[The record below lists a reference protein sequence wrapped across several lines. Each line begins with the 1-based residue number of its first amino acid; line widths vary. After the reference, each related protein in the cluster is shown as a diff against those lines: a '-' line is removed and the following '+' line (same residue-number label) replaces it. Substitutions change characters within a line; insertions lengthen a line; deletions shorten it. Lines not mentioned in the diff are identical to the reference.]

1 MSGPFSHLRVID
13 LSRILAAPLAAQNLA
28 DLGAE
33 VIKVERPG
41 SGDDTRG
48 FGPPWMKD
56 GEGNDTRESA
66 YFLAGNRNKKSV
78 TLDISRPQG
87 QEVVRQLVKKSDV
100 LIENYK
106 VGNLARYGLAYE
118 DLKKINPELIYCS
131 VTGFGQTGPYAE
143 RPGYDFVFQGM
154 GGMMS
159 ITGECDGEPGGGPQ
173 KVGIPIVDYLTGL
186 YASIALTA
194 AIAHRE
200 RTGQGQFI
208 DMALLDTAV
217 AVNVTQVI
225 SYFCS
230 GKVPSAWGMP
240 IRISC
245 RTRYLRRWMAT
256 SFWRWPTTRSLR
268 ASAKS
273 QAAVICARDPRF
285 PANADRV
292 VNRRDLIPVI
302 RGIMA
307 KRTKAQW
314 MAALEACDV
323 ACGPINTIE
332 EVFEDPQ
339 VLHRG
344 LRVDM
349 PHPLGA
355 AAPVLAN
362 PIRLSASPVEYRS
375 PPPLLGEH
383 NDEVYRNLLGM
394 ADGQISELR
403 SAGVI

>member
-1 MSGPFSHLRVID
+1 MAGPFSHLRVID

-41 SGDDTRG
+41 CGDDTRG

-56 GEGNDTRESA
+56 GAGNDTRESA

-78 TLDISRPQG
+78 TLDIAQPEG
-87 QEVVRQLVKKSDV
+87 QRLLKELVRQSDV

-106 VGNLARYGLAYE
+106 AGNLARYGLGYE
-118 DLKKINPELIYCS
+118 DLKAINPRLIYCS

-159 ITGECDGEPGGGPQ
+159 ITGERDGEPGGGPQ

-186 YASIALTA
+186 YTSIALTA

-200 RTGQGQFI
+200 RTGEGQYI

-225 SYFCS
+225 SWFCS
-230 GKVPSAWGMP
+230 GKVPQRLGNAHP
-240 IRISC
+240 HIVP
-245 RTRYLRRWMAT
+245 YEVFPT
-256 SFWRWPTTRSLR
+256 SDGHMIL
-268 ASAKS
+268 
-273 QAAVICARDPRF
+273 AVANDAQFQRFCEVAGCEELARDPRF
-285 PANADRV
+285 AANAGRV
-292 VNRRDLIPVI
+292 VNRKELIPQI
-302 RGIMA
+302 A
-307 KRTKAQW
+307 KILATRTKADW
-314 MAALEACDV
+314 MAALEARDV

-332 EVFEDPQ
+332 DVFDDPQ
-339 VLHRG
+339 VAHRQ

-349 PHPLGA
+349 PHPLGGT
-355 AAPVLAN
+355 APLLAN

-383 NDEVYRNLLGM
+383 NEEVYRSLLGLG
-394 ADGQISELR
+394 DGDL
-403 SAGVI
+403 AALKTDGVI

>member
-1 MSGPFSHLRVID
+1 MAGPFSHLRVID

-41 SGDDTRG
+41 VGDDTRG

-56 GEGNDTRESA
+56 GEGHDTRESA

-78 TLDISRPQG
+78 TLDISQPQG
-87 QEVVRQLVKKSDV
+87 QEILRKLVARSDV

-106 VGNLARYGLAYE
+106 AGNLARYGLAYE
-118 DLKKINPELIYCS
+118 DLRKINPKLIYCS
-131 VTGFGQTGPYAE
+131 VTGFGQTGPYAQ

-159 ITGECDGEPGGGPQ
+159 ITGERDGEPGGGPQ

-186 YASIALTA
+186 YTSIALTA

-200 RTGQGQFI
+200 RTGEGQCI

-217 AVNVTQVI
+217 AVNVTQVL

-230 GKVPSAWGMP
+230 GKVPGRLGNAHPHIVPYEVFPVADGHM
-240 IRISC
+240 ILAVANDAQFARFC
-245 RTRYLRRWMAT
+245 EVAGREDL
-256 SFWRWPTTRSLR
+256 
-268 ASAKS
+268 AK
-273 QAAVICARDPRF
+273 DPRF
-285 PANADRV
+285 TANAGRV
-292 VNRRDLIPVI
+292 VNRKELIPVI
-302 RGIMA
+302 REILLT
-307 KRTKAQW
+307 RNKAAW
-314 MAALEACDV
+314 MEALEARDV

-355 AAPVLAN
+355 DAPTLAN
-362 PIRLSASPVEYRS
+362 PIRLSASPVEYRM

-383 NDEVYRNLLGM
+383 NDEVYSGFLGM
-394 ADGQISELR
+394 SVEEVAWLR
-403 SAGVI
+403 TAGVI

>member
-78 TLDISRPQG
+78 TLDISQPRG
-87 QEVVRQLVKKSDV
+87 QEILRQLIRKSDV

-159 ITGECDGEPGGGPQ
+159 ITGERDSEPGGGPQ

-230 GKVPSAWGMP
+230 GQVPSRLGNAHP
-240 IRISC
+240 HIVP
-245 RTRYLRRWMAT
+245 YEVFAT
-256 SFWRWPTTRSLR
+256 LDGHIIL
-268 ASAKS
+268 
-273 QAAVICARDPRF
+273 AVANDAQFARFCEVAGCSDLARDPRF
-285 PANADRV
+285 AANADRV
-292 VNRRDLIPVI
+292 INRRDLIPVI

-307 KRTKAQW
+307 TRTKAQW

>member
-1 MSGPFSHLRVID
+1 MAGPFSHLRVID

-78 TLDISRPQG
+78 TLDISAPQG
-87 QEVVRQLVKKSDV
+87 QEILRQLIKKSDV

-118 DLKKINPELIYCS
+118 DLKKINPGLIYCS

-159 ITGECDGEPGGGPQ
+159 ITGERDSEPGGGPQ
-173 KVGIPIVDYLTGL
+173 KVGVPIVDYLTGL
-186 YASIALTA
+186 YTSIALTA

-200 RTGQGQFI
+200 RTGEGQFI

-230 GKVPSAWGMP
+230 DKVPQRMGNAHPHIVPYEVFPTSDGHIILAVANDAQF
-240 IRISC
+240 
-245 RTRYLRRWMAT
+245 TRFCEVAGCENL
-256 SFWRWPTTRSLR
+256 
-268 ASAKS
+268 
-273 QAAVICARDPRF
+273 ARDPRF
-285 PANADRV
+285 TANAGRV
-292 VNRRDLIPVI
+292 ANRAELIPAI
-302 RGIMA
+302 RDIMA
-307 KRTKAQW
+307 TRTKAEW
-314 MAALEACDV
+314 MVALEARDV

-332 EVFEDPQ
+332 EVFKDPQ
-339 VLHRG
+339 VRHRG

-355 AAPVLAN
+355 AAPLLAN

-383 NDEVYRNLLGM
+383 SDEVYRNLLGM
-394 ADGQISELR
+394 ADGEIAELR
-403 SAGVI
+403 RAGVI